1 MKNLY
6 LVCNDNIV
14 KRFTFEEHEKLND
27 ITNQFILNSKMKWG
41 YEIIKRNFEVLS
53 QNTDNQF
60 KNIKQMP
67 NWEESELIILEINRN
82 ILNYLSSINAFIDH
96 SLKFFSTNYSKDS
109 DEFNQLKEKQSELY
123 DKYFEYRFL
132 YGLRNYTL
140 HCGFS
145 VCGIDIID
153 ENNQITYI
161 PKFIYEDLIKFN
173 WQKQV
178 KEDLKNIGKD
188 FKAFDIFSKGVL
200 IYGELNDFILNNFI
214 EKEEVLL
221 KNQYMKILDIDMKNI
236 SDYEFGLEEEDNCPK
251 IKKMEIPKHYLNV

>member
-41 YEIIKRNFEVLS
+41 YEIIRRNLDALF
-53 QNTDNQF
+53 QNTNNQF
-60 KNIKQMP
+60 RNIQQKP
-67 NWEESELIILEINRN
+67 NWEELEKITLEMNRN
-82 ILNYLSSINAFIDH
+82 VLNYLSSINAFIDH
-96 SLKFFSTNYSKDS
+96 SQKFFSTKYGQKS
-109 DEFNQLKEKQSELY
+109 DEFEKLDVKKSELY

-132 YGLRNYTL
+132 YNLRNYTL

-145 VCGIDIID
+145 VCAISIVS
-153 ENNQITYI
+153 ENNQIKYI
-161 PKFIYEDLIKFN
+161 PKFIYEDLINFK
-173 WQKQV
+173 WQKKV

-188 FKAFDIFSKGVL
+188 FRAFDIFSKGL
-200 IYGELNDFILNNFI
+200 SIYEELYNFIFTDFI

-236 SDYEFGLEEEDNCPK
+236 SDYEFWLEEEDNCPK